1 MCALINLWLYT
12 KAAIK
17 WTLISRKLFWGWDDH
32 SILQGALIPLGVKA
46 GMETRPKSLIEKSK
60 RNFRYFSPV
69 SRRKREM

>member
-32 SILQGALIPLGVKA
+32 SILGGALIPLGMKA
-46 GMETRPKSLIEKSK
+46 GMEIRPKSLIEKSK
-60 RNFRYFSPV
+60 RNFKYISPA
-69 SRRKREM
+69 SRTKREM